1 MGSECLVILCVSWL
15 TSYLCLSELTA
26 LLGKVF
32 SNRLSEHRVLSEK
45 TYIPPR
51 HLHCDEWIKVRILDS
66 MEMIRRKGQGQTGL
80 SVPMACRA
88 RPPQEAPYL
97 RPSQPRP
104 SSRLA
109 GCGLR
114 SKSVMWLQ
122 RFLSNF
128 FFQSLCASRTGSC
141 FHFICLSHDTFRSGL
156 RQNSYGSADR
166 EQTPALNQRSPCPW
180 AQVASSKPCGGALLS
195 AGRLSHAV
203 LETSLLHG
211 VSALH
216 QAQGKK

>member
-166 EQTPALNQRSPCPW
+166 EQTPALNQRRTLSLGTSGQLQALRRGAAECWPTESCCLGNVS
-180 AQVASSKPCGGALLS
+180 VAR
-195 AGRLSHAV
+195 RLSPA
-203 LETSLLHG
+203 SG
-211 VSALH
+211 S
-216 QAQGKK
+216 G